1 MTGIA
6 FILILAS
13 ALMHASWNLL
23 VKRSSNPEIFTWC
36 MNATGSIILLPL
48 GIFLVVTEPVRGPG
62 AWFLLGTILFHVA
75 YFITLSRAY
84 AMADLSIVYPISRG
98 LGSAIVPII
107 GILILHETVAFA
119 AAIGIALVILGIWA
133 IYEMTHRQ
141 TTILNPINL
150 LSSQGTQYALLTGII
165 IALYSTWD
173 KVGVTYVHPLLYMY
187 SITLGVTLML
197 IPYQVRVYGL
207 KTIRAEWKRSLRPII
222 AGSLMAF
229 SAYALVLIALTTS
242 RVSYVAPSR
251 EVGLVFGL
259 FLGWLV
265 LKEKTTK
272 GRTMGSVSIV
282 AGLILL
288 GISP

>member
-1 MTGIA
+1 
-6 FILILAS
+6 
-13 ALMHASWNLL
+13 
-23 VKRSSNPEIFTWC
+23 